1 MSFRQCWSLLR
12 NRRRNQIMLMAQYIH
27 RRMIELL
34 QKSYPDDY
42 EKYSHF
48 FIQIKF
54 TEKKGNYSKYI
65 FGKKMLV
72 ITTLSRRPSDIFL
85 SMVLELAHHIDVV
98 QRRETHEDRVY
109 LCIVRKLLDTAF
121 KQNMILMSELYH
133 TDIKKLKNTLQQ
145 NFGSFSNWKYEP
157 RRDSEHVY
165 ILVFDAFMIKNLLKT
180 NGYQYDPDQQ
190 AWSKFISMED
200 YANEEH
206 FLNQYQNRADFKV
219 IKDNSFYIRP
229 CYCLKVETY
238 SIQDKELWKALS
250 YRYDASTKKWV
261 KNIYADELKIELEM
275 IQELPKQRI
284 TISQIKNK

>member
-1 MSFRQCWSLLR
+1 
-12 NRRRNQIMLMAQYIH
+12 MLMVQYIH
-27 RRMIELL
+27 RRMMELL

-48 FIQIKF
+48 YIQMEFK
-54 TEKKGNYSKYI
+54 EKNGNYSKYT
-65 FGKKMLV
+65 FGKRMLHV
-72 ITTLSRRPSDIFL
+72 STLSRRPSDIFL
-85 SMVLELAHHIDVV
+85 SLVLELAHHIDVV
-98 QRRETHEDRVY
+98 QRRETHEDRTY
-109 LCIVRKLLDTAF
+109 LLIVRKLLDTAL
-121 KQNMILMSELYH
+121 KQNMILLSELYH
-133 TDIKKLKNTLQQ
+133 TDIKKLKDKLQE

-157 RRDSEHVY
+157 RHDSEHVY

-190 AWSKFISMED
+190 AWSKFINTAEYD
-200 YANEEH
+200 DELY

-229 CYCLKVETY
+229 CYCLRVETY
-238 SIQDKELWKALS
+238 SIEDKELWKALS
-250 YRYDASTKKWV
+250 YRYDAATRKWF

-284 TISQIKNK
+284 TIARIKNK